1 MVHRGQQVDLAAVAS
16 GASQRLAIDRDC
28 PPPLPLLLGAVA
40 VAKPSADRVAR
51 DCGSRQPRVRRTVG
65 FGRDAVVA
73 GGVAAGAERGTDWL
87 GSLGGQFGD
96 RGHRAG
102 TPASTAAAATRGT
115 RVGDAGQVG
124 EQVRSLGFLERVGIA
139 QRVKTRWDR
148 G

>member
-1 MVHRGQQVDLAAVAS
+1 
-16 GASQRLAIDRDC
+16 
-28 PPPLPLLLGAVA
+28 
-40 VAKPSADRVAR
+40 
-51 DCGSRQPRVRRTVG
+51 
-65 FGRDAVVA
+65 VA

-87 GSLGGQFGD
+87 GSLGGPFGD

-102 TPASTAAAATRGT
+102 TGKYRGGGHGQDGDERMAAATRGSW
-115 RVGDAGQVG
+115 VGDAGQVG